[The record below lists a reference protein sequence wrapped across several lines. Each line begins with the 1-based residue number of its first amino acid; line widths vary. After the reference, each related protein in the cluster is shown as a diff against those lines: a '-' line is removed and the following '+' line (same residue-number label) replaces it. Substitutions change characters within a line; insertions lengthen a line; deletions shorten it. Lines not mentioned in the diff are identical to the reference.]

1 MTGAGNCRERVGGAA
16 AHGSALPLTARPD
29 TIGTARR
36 AARWAS
42 GDAGL
47 AMKMRLGQM
56 VTTRVASARAA
67 IARRLPILSASVRIA
82 IDVELADRAAALA
95 LFAMLAAVPALLGAL
110 SAAGYLIH
118 RLGGVTAWLGV
129 GDRDGA
135 GAALRQMLAAL
146 RSALPGVT
154 WDPSTLATAL
164 VENRTSNGVL
174 GSIGALVVGVNLV
187 AQLDRTIRLVLG
199 RPRRSALR
207 SAGAMSLVLIG
218 VSLLALM
225 ASFIGPLLEWG
236 VRVVAG
242 GFAKLSLGFVDSV
255 ALGVAIGQM
264 LPIAIGFWAIVRWS
278 AGRPAP
284 PKRALWAVAFTFS
297 LLWFCGQRVFSLY
310 VSDVVRLD
318 AIYGAL
324 TGVLALMLWL
334 YYASCALLFAVAV
347 LAALERHRDSAGA

>member
-1 MTGAGNCRERVGGAA
+1 
-16 AHGSALPLTARPD
+16 
-29 TIGTARR
+29 
-36 AARWAS
+36 
-42 GDAGL
+42 
-47 AMKMRLGQM
+47 MKIRLGHM
-56 VTTRVASARAA
+56 VAAKVAEVGAA

-110 SAAGYLIH
+110 SVAGYLIH
-118 RLGGVTAWLGV
+118 SLGGVTAWLGV

-174 GSIGALVVGVNLV
+174 GSMGALVVGVNLV
-187 AQLDRTIRLVLG
+187 AQLDRTIRFVLG
-199 RPRRSALR
+199 RPRRSVLR
-207 SAGAMSLVLIG
+207 SAGAMSLVLLA
-218 VSLLALM
+218 VALLALM
-225 ASFIGPLLEWG
+225 ASFVGPLIEWG
-236 VRVVAG
+236 VRIVAG
-242 GFAKLSLGFVDSV
+242 GFAKLSLGLVDSV

-264 LPIAIGFWAIVRWS
+264 LPIAVGFYALVRWS
-278 AGRPAP
+278 AGRPTP
-284 PKRALWAVAFTFS
+284 PNRALWAVAVTFA
-297 LLWFCGQRVFSLY
+297 LLWFCGQRVFSHY
-310 VSDVVRLD
+310 VSDVVRMD

-347 LAALERHRDSAGA
+347 LAALERHSAAAGSSDLVAGDRRTP